1 MGRMRKGESE
11 KTSIFLH
18 LEPEVKYIL
27 SSTVRETSS
36 HNIGHKLGLILQQE
50 TAHDQGASQVRLRR
64 QRSVYIEILAPNV
77 QLSYTPHLTIS
88 SLTVFPS
95 LVTSFSSVMCLL
107 KLGWVLRLR

>member
-36 HNIGHKLGLILQQE
+36 HNIGHQLGLILQQE

-64 QRSVYIEILAPNV
+64 QRSV
-77 QLSYTPHLTIS
+77 
-88 SLTVFPS
+88 
-95 LVTSFSSVMCLL
+95 
-107 KLGWVLRLR
+107 